1 MVISTSVTTEMMIA
15 PRAITATS
23 PSQFIKGRPL
33 QIARTLRP
41 LPTRLKQQ
49 LGRIKDLAAPA
60 LSTRE
65 LKLGVLSAEKANS
78 IFCLIKYRILL
89 PLISVATQSIF
100 FNDLSDRTVTPSG
113 GSGFVTVKLDELR
126 QHVPVGLRGS
136 LQFVCWDCGG
146 GFDRVGHGRAFAAY
160 NFCPG
165 IAPRQAP
172 N

>member
-15 PRAITATS
+15 ARAITATS

-89 PLISVATQSIF
+89 PLISVAAVMLLAACDARVNTVPAEGDKTTIVNPPAKEKTVEHQ
-100 FNDLSDRTVTPSG
+100 TTVVTPPAE
-113 GSGFVTVKLDELR
+113 KK
-126 QHVPVGLRGS
+126 
-136 LQFVCWDCGG
+136 
-146 GFDRVGHGRAFAAY
+146 
-160 NFCPG
+160 
-165 IAPRQAP
+165 
-172 N
+172 